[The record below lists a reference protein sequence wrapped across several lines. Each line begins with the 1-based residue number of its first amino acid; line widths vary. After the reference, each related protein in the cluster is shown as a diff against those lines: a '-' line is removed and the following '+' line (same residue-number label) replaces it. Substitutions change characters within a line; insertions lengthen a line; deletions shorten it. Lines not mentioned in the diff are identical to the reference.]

1 MAGRESEWFDSVD
14 NGSGLTFDDFS
25 AAAAGQNEWVGID
38 DPRLPPDDQNQDI
51 LFTAGTAGVDNVNTS
66 STGLGVNS
74 QGTNVNELLRVD
86 YVTDINIATGDTHDI
101 STLTYDTHYSV
112 SQGSFEI
119 VQVNPA
125 TVGNMV
131 DVLVTAYDANNDLNF
146 GNDPTDVILS
156 VTILDELGADVT
168 VILPPFYYKDVAGR
182 GLLDYYRRL
191 FAEAVPDD
199 GLVMVYHIPQVTQ
212 VPISFNLLEDLV
224 SVSDGRLVGV
234 KDSSGD
240 PEHAKELCR
249 RFPDMNVF
257 VGSDRL
263 LLAGLELGADGCIT
277 AGANVLGPL
286 AVDVYRAYATGDP
299 ADPLQ
304 GRLTAARLVFE
315 RYQPFPAA
323 LKSLLA
329 LRYGGDWN
337 GNRSITDQDFDDLVH
352 FELRGTP

>member
-1 MAGRESEWFDSVD
+1 MPLSPSHLRGVVPAVVTPLNSNDIPDLEALYQHIRALIEEGCHGILLLGTTGEGTSMGMAEREAILEA
-14 NGSGLTFDDFS
+14 GL
-25 AAAAGQNEWVGID
+25 AAVGD
-38 DPRLPPDDQNQDI
+38 EFVLV
-51 LFTAGTAGVDNVNTS
+51 GT
-66 STGLGVNS
+66 
-74 QGTNVNELLRVD
+74 GTPSL
-86 YVTDINIATGDTHDI
+86 TDTI
-101 STLTYDTHYSV
+101 TLTRR
-112 SQGSFEI
+112 
-119 VQVNPA
+119 
-125 TVGNMV
+125 
-131 DVLVTAYDANNDLNF
+131 AY
-146 GNDPTDVILS
+146 
-156 VTILDELGADVT
+156 ELGADVT

-329 LRYGGDWN
+329 LRYGGDSWN
-337 GNRSITDQDFDDLVH
+337 VRPPLTPLSDSDRAELLSALRSLNLENRLPWLANL
-352 FELRGTP
+352 E